1 MRRGSPTLEELRKM
15 HSMALKEAKD
25 VMSKRPPSSMPP
37 MSPSSN
43 DAKTQDL
50 PPGINDHEPEI
61 PFRFEASSVP
71 VSSSGWIMSVEHED
85 GSHKPILKDKY
96 RKSIFERPKIPVE
109 EKEGYLLKMKAHS
122 RFGHNVYSKYYFIT
136 KGHYLEYYNDSDDA
150 KEDKFPIGV
159 YDLSQVSSVTLDT
172 HESRKAHL
180 KTHFIITFQN
190 GEKKNLKSAFKSE
203 DDVRSWVNALRER
216 VTFYHASKLDEG
228 SKSDLLADNVRFSQY
243 SRDHTTQLVS
253 LLFSKSKEIMC
264 SDSSNVISASRNNH
278 PRTNR

>member
-1 MRRGSPTLEELRKM
+1 MSDRRPSPTLEELRKM
-15 HSMALKEAKD
+15 HTMALKEAKE
-25 VMSKRPPSSMPP
+25 VMSKGPPLSMPPSSPS
-37 MSPSSN
+37 SPSTSS
-43 DAKTQDL
+43 KIREM
-50 PPGINDHEPEI
+50 PPGIVGHEPEI
-61 PFRFEASSVP
+61 PFRFPVQSSVP
-71 VSSSGWIMSVEHED
+71 ISSSGWIMSVEHEE

-159 YDLSQVSSVTLDT
+159 YDLSQVSSVTLDS

-203 DDVRSWVNALRER
+203 DDVKSWVNALRER
-216 VTFYHASKLDEG
+216 VTFYHASKMGGKKD
-228 SKSDLLADNVRFSQY
+228 SLADNVRFCCVRQSSS
-243 SRDHTTQLVS
+243 SR
-253 LLFSKSKEIMC
+253 FSPTKM
-264 SDSSNVISASRNNH
+264 
-278 PRTNR
+278 

>member
-1 MRRGSPTLEELRKM
+1 M
-15 HSMALKEAKD
+15 HSMALKEAKE
-25 VMSKRPPSSMPP
+25 VMSRGPPSYVPPSS
-37 MSPSSN
+37 PSS
-43 DAKTQDL
+43 KIRQMP
-50 PPGINDHEPEI
+50 PPGIVDHEPEI
-61 PFRFEASSVP
+61 PFRFPIQSSVP
-71 VSSSGWIMSVEHED
+71 ISSSGWIMSVEHEE

-159 YDLSQVSSVTLDT
+159 YDLSQVSSVTLDN

-203 DDVRSWVNALRER
+203 DDVKSWVNALRER
-216 VTFYHASKLDEG
+216 VTFYHASKMGGKKD
-228 SKSDLLADNVRFSQY
+228 SLADNVRCCCVRQSPSSRFSP
-243 SRDHTTQLVS
+243 T
-253 LLFSKSKEIMC
+253 KI
-264 SDSSNVISASRNNH
+264 
-278 PRTNR
+278 